1 MQIHELARKTPNKK
15 APLRGRGGKRGKTS
29 GRGTK
34 GQDSR
39 AGRKKRPELRDFIK
53 RVPKLRGYAFNSI
66 VDKMVPVSLAMI
78 NERFE
83 SGDRVEPKT
92 IAAKKIVVTSSGRYP
107 KMKILSDGEVT
118 KKFIVSG
125 ISISKGAKDKIEK
138 AGGTVHA

>member
-1 MQIHELARKTPNKK
+1 
-15 APLRGRGGKRGKTS
+15 
-29 GRGTK
+29 
-34 GQDSR
+34 
-39 AGRKKRPELRDFIK
+39 
-53 RVPKLRGYAFNSI
+53 
-66 VDKMVPVSLAMI
+66 MVPVSLAMI

-83 SGDRVEPKT
+83 PGDRVEPKT